1 MYYIGIDLGG
11 TNIATGLVNK
21 TGEIILKKSICID
34 PIKRNQTNIQ
44 SINIAIKTIKRNSI

>member
-21 TGEIILKKSICID
+21 TGEIILKKVFQRAQ
-34 PIKRNQTNIQ
+34 KENLN
-44 SINIAIKTIKRNSI
+44 